1 MLNKFVTF
9 AKSREF
15 RAQIIRDPC
24 QLLYWKILYLH
35 NKPVALYRINNSCNI
50 PQRKI
55 WVIFNMELWIILYA
69 YTINIISRGKSMQ
82 KRGTIFIAVSSI
94 KQTNNFLTKCFYF
107 FFADEARQNG
117 ANILVHCHAGV
128 SRSATIT
135 IAYLLKHS
143 KLSMMDI
150 YRLVKAKR
158 NIISPNFNFMGQLM
172 EYEQALNNGL
182 CERSVIP
189 NVIPEESSVWRHCSW
204 TKRLGFPLY
213 CFCFKAF
220 WVSRETE
227 SECLISMKESTK
239 YFHLCNK
246 YGPNTGQYSWCEYQ
260 KHSNDRFIIIA
271 TWPWG
276 HLKEIQHILCS
287 ETYIL
292 GKRGREGEFD

>member
-1 MLNKFVTF
+1 
-9 AKSREF
+9 
-15 RAQIIRDPC
+15 
-24 QLLYWKILYLH
+24 
-35 NKPVALYRINNSCNI
+35 
-50 PQRKI
+50 
-55 WVIFNMELWIILYA
+55 
-69 YTINIISRGKSMQ
+69 
-82 KRGTIFIAVSSI
+82 
-94 KQTNNFLTKCFYF
+94 
-107 FFADEARQNG
+107 
-117 ANILVHCHAGV
+117 
-128 SRSATIT
+128 
-135 IAYLLKHS
+135 
-143 KLSMMDI
+143 MMDI

-204 TKRLGFPLY
+204 TKRPGFPLY
-213 CFCFKAF
+213 RFCFKAF

-271 TWPWG
+271 TWSWG

-292 GKRGREGEFD
+292 GERGRVDLINISHVVASHLPYFFDNSNFVCI